1 MDAAY
6 LLERITKTKAT
17 IALYEDA
24 IDALIVPGVQKY
36 SLDTGQDKTDVT
48 KFDLPKL
55 QESLDILYNRL
66 CTLQARYD
74 GSNVLIAS
82 PTF

>member
-1 MDAAY
+1 MNSAF

-17 IALYEDA
+17 IVLYEDA

-36 SLDTGQDKTDVT
+36 GLDTGQDKTDVT

-55 QESLDILYNRL
+55 QETLDILYNRL
-66 CTLQARYD
+66 CILEARYA

-82 PTF
+82 PDF